1 MAEKIISNASYLL
14 VGVGIGSLVGILF
27 APKSGEDTREYL
39 EQKAKEGSLYTQKKA
54 LELKE
59 RAEDIVERGKE
70 VVKHKKGQIA
80 MAIDAGREAYQH
92 EKSKAQSA

>member
-1 MAEKIISNASYLL
+1 MVEKIISNASYLL
-14 VGVGIGSLVGILF
+14 MGVGIGSLVGILF

-39 EQKAKEGSLYTQKKA
+39 AQKAKERSDYTQKKA

-70 VVKHKKGQIA
+70 VVRQKKGQIA
-80 MAIDAGREAYQH
+80 KAIDAGRAAYQQ